1 MKQKEITILTDD
13 ELNDKLGAFQKNLHD
28 MKLTHAVSPL
38 ENPLQIRNMTI
49 DELNEKLTDTS
60 KKLSQLK
67 FNNSVQTIENPL
79 EIKILRRQIAKLK
92 TILNEKKQD

>member
-38 ENPLQIRNMTI
+38 ENPLQIRNIRRTI
-49 DELNEKLTDTS
+49 A
-60 KKLSQLK
+60 
-67 FNNSVQTIENPL
+67 
-79 EIKILRRQIAKLK
+79 RLK
-92 TILNEKKQD
+92 TELLKRTNKQ

>member
-38 ENPLQIRNMTI
+38 ENPLQIRNI
-49 DELNEKLTDTS
+49 
-60 KKLSQLK
+60 
-67 FNNSVQTIENPL
+67 
-79 EIKILRRQIAKLK
+79 RRTKARLK
-92 TILNEKKQD
+92 TELLKRTNK